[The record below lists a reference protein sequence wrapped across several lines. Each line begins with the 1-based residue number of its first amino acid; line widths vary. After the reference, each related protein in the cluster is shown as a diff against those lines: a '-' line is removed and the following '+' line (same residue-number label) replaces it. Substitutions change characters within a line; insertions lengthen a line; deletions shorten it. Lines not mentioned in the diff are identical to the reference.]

1 MGLECSKSVEVLVR
15 KGVWLECSKSV
26 EVLSGKG
33 CGWSA
38 VSLWR
43 CC

>member
-1 MGLECSKSVEVLVR
+1 MVLVRKGEGLECSKSVEVL
-15 KGVWLECSKSV
+15 L
-26 EVLSGKG
+26 GKG